1 MFGKKIISKVAAVFT
16 LFAAIFICSCK
27 QSSVPVVSVT
37 LSADETNGVVGVPIE
52 LYVDVLPS
60 NAQYRE
66 VSIETVR
73 TNICDFDQDEDGI
86 WHATAKEAGT
96 TKIRA
101 SVDGVLSNILL
112 LRFTDA
118 AKKVI
123 YHYNG
128 TAKEVAVASD
138 KLNMN
143 EIFTPTST
151 AQVVFSGWYLD
162 SDCITP
168 VTYPYTLT
176 GTDHFYAK
184 WDPVE
189 TIYTIS
195 FDSNADD
202 ASSAEPMTGKNGQT
216 INLPSVTRPG
226 YTFIGWFTDSE
237 CTSAVANPFTIIGN
251 ATFYAKWQS
260 IEEPFVEVSS
270 VTIGAVKSEYTVGDA
285 DIKLRTTVLPDDATN
300 PAVSFVS
307 SAPAVATVSA
317 NGTVHFVAAGNAT
330 ITATAGSK
338 SATVSF
344 IVKEK
349 APVDDPD
356 DPIDEPMDVKP
367 TAITISSS
375 SVKITEGSSKKLTV
389 AFTPSNTTLTN
400 VLWSSSNEAV
410 ATVAGGIVS
419 ARSAGSAT
427 ITVTSVAAP
436 NVSANC
442 TVNVEAKADIP
453 SYDGDG
459 IKVHCAKDL
468 NFTNIYAWV
477 DGGQKFCG
485 DWPGK
490 SMTLNGSWYDYTLET
505 TSCNLIFTNINGSS
519 QTKNLSREAGEWWYY
534 KNEWYPSNPEDT
546 ESPVLV
552 SVTPSKTGS
561 ITGIFTISISATDDI
576 NLAKAIIS
584 IDGTENAVD
593 ISGKEDNVNVN
604 VDTAPLKNGTHSVE
618 VYVTD
623 GAGNVSETKSFTF
636 TSSNENLPPVAVI
649 NGSARMTIGKEKVFT
664 GDSSYDPTVGGTIR
678 SYKWTISGATIVNG
692 ATTSKVTVRAP
703 EAAGSFT
710 LTLEVTD
717 DEGATSKNSK
727 TVEVKETNVATGD
740 FRDESIYFLMT
751 TRFYDGDPSNNE
763 YCWDE
768 GGEYLAF
775 GDGDCAWRG
784 DFKGLAE
791 KLDYIKALG
800 FSAIWIT
807 PVVENASG
815 IDYHGYH
822 AYDFSKVDPRYESA
836 GFTYQNLIDACHEKG
851 IKVIQDIVLNHSG
864 NFGEKNL
871 FHMFDKETTPYV
883 NKDIPTPAGGKRSPF
898 MKLATDGNAYNK
910 LMAGLSMAG
919 GSDYDNEKG
928 SIQYGARINAMKEDS
943 IDTDFIYHHAKMID
957 WNSENCQLGQ
967 MAGDCVDLNTENPTV
982 FNYLKDCYT
991 KYIEMGV
998 DGFRIDTVKHIS
1010 RYTFNKEF
1018 IPAFM
1023 EAGGENFYI
1032 FGETCARYRG
1042 RWNEGVP
1049 ALSPSFY
1056 TWKETE
1062 NLPWSQTDHTVN
1074 SASASTHFATYKSG
1088 YDHPAWADGI
1098 ANHLL
1103 NGNDYHTPDWSMRS
1117 HLDQIDFPMH
1127 WAFSNAPDAF
1137 RTAVGTNDPDFND
1150 ATWNV
1155 VYVDSHDYAPD
1166 NAPEGQRYSKTDEW
1180 PRNMNLMFTFR
1191 GIPCIYYG
1199 SEIMFMAGKPIDP
1212 ANVKTSLDKSGR
1224 AYFGDYLEG
1233 TVTATDFGEYTASGT
1248 VKETLNHDLAQ
1259 HVIRLNQIR
1268 RAIPALRKGQY
1279 STEGCEGGISFKR
1292 RYTDENVDSFVLVAI
1307 GAEAT
1312 FTGVPAGE
1320 YIEVVTGKT
1329 VNCSGSLTSDSIGKD
1344 NMRVYV
1350 LKTSTCEVD
1359 GKIGKD
1365 GAYLN

>member
-1 MFGKKIISKVAAVFT
+1 MFGKKLSKLAAVFT

-37 LSADETNGVVGVPIE
+37 LSADDTNGVVGVPIE

-66 VSIETVR
+66 VSIGTVR
-73 TNICDFDQDEDGI
+73 NDICDFDQDEDGI
-86 WHATAKEAGT
+86 WHATAKEPGT

-112 LRFTDA
+112 LKFTDA

-151 AQVVFSGWYLD
+151 DEQVVFSGWYLD
-162 SDCITP
+162 SDFTNP

-176 GTDHFYAK
+176 GTDNFYAK

-202 ASSAEPMTGKNGQT
+202 ASSADQMTGKNGQT

-260 IEEPFVEVSS
+260 IEVPFVEVSS
-270 VTIGAVKSEYTVGDA
+270 VTIGSVKSEYTVGDA

-344 IVKEK
+344 TVKEK
-349 APVDDPD
+349 APVDG
-356 DPIDEPMDVKP
+356 PIDEPMDVKP

-389 AFTPSNTTLTN
+389 TFTPSNTTLTN
-400 VLWSSSNEAV
+400 VLWSSDNEAV
-410 ATVAGGIVS
+410 ATVADGIVS

-427 ITVTSVAAP
+427 ITVTSVADP
-436 NVSANC
+436 NVSASC

-468 NFTNIYAWV
+468 NFTNIYAWIG
-477 DGGQKFCG
+477 DNQKLCG
-485 DWPGK
+485 EWPGK
-490 SMTLNGSWYDYTLET
+490 SMTLNGNWYDYTLET
-505 TSCNLIFTNINGSS
+505 TSCNLIFTNNNGSS
-519 QTKNLSREAGEWWYY
+519 QTKNLSRDAGEWWYY

-561 ITGIFTISISATDDI
+561 ITGIFIISISATDDI

-649 NGSARMTIGKEKVFT
+649 HGSAKMTIGKEKVFT

-678 SYKWTISGATIVNG
+678 SYRWTISGATIVNG

-717 DEGATSKNSK
+717 DEGATSTNSK
-727 TVEVKETNVATGD
+727 TVEVKETSVATGD

-898 MKLATDGNAYNK
+898 MKLAKDGNAYSK

-919 GSDYDNEKG
+919 GSDYDTAKG
-928 SIQYGARINAMKEDS
+928 TVQYGARINAMKEDS

-1062 NLPWSQTDHTVN
+1062 NLPWSQADHTVN

-1166 NAPEGQRYSKTDEW
+1166 GAPEGQRYANVKEW

-1199 SEIMFMAGKPIDP
+1199 SEVEFMSGAPIDP
-1212 ANVKTSLDKSGR
+1212 ANTRTSLDKSGR

-1233 TVTATDFGEYTASGT
+1233 TVTATDFGEYTANGT
-1248 VKETLNHDLAQ
+1248 VKETLNHGLAQ

-1279 STEGCEGGISFKR
+1279 STAGCKGGISFKR

-1320 YIEVVTGKT
+1320 YIEIVTGKT
-1329 VNCSGSLTSDSIGKD
+1329 VNCSGSLTSDSIGQN

-1350 LKTSTCEVD
+1350 LKTPTCEVD